1 MNRKLKKSIC
11 KALLSGIVFVLA
23 GCGIGTIKEQKIRN
37 VPYSIMRTE
46 EIPEEVK
53 EEIEASKKTEMW
65 LSYADRK
72 NGKGDLYIVRG
83 YGKQETPGY
92 SIKVNSCYETRNTLV
107 IRTTLLGPGKENR
120 VHKKSTYPYI
130 VIKTAY
136 TEKQIVYE

>member
-1 MNRKLKKSIC
+1 MRKGIC
-11 KALLSGIVFVLA
+11 KALLSGMVLVLS
-23 GCGIGTIKEQKIRN
+23 GCGIGMIKEQKIRD
-37 VPYSIMRTE
+37 VPYSIVRKE
-46 EIPEEVK
+46 EIPEGVK

-65 LSYADRK
+65 LSYADRE
-72 NGKGDLYIVRG
+72 NEKGDLYIVRG

-92 SIKVNSCYETRNTLV
+92 SIKVNSCYETRNALV
-107 IRTTLLGPGKENR
+107 IRTTLLGPEKANR

>member
-1 MNRKLKKSIC
+1 MKKSIC
-11 KALLSGIVFVLA
+11 KAVLAGMVFLLA
-23 GCGIGTIKEQKIRN
+23 GCGIGTIKEQKIRD
-37 VPYSIMRTE
+37 VSYSIVRTE
-46 EIPEEVK
+46 EIPKEVK

-72 NGKGDLYIVRG
+72 NGNGNLYIVWG
-83 YGKQETPGY
+83 YGKQETSGY
-92 SIKVNSCYETRNTLV
+92 SIKVNSCYETRNALV
-107 IRTTLLGPGKENR
+107 IRTTLSGPEKENR